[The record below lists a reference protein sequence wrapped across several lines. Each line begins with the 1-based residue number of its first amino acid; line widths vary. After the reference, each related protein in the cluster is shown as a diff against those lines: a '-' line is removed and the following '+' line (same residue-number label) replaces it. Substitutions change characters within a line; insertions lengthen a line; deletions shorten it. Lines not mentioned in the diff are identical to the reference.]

1 MKKREIILASSSP
14 RRKELLKKLIKNF
27 KVFPVDIPERVKK
40 GESAARYAKR
50 LAVEKA
56 EEAKGHLGGGALV
69 IGADTVVAI
78 GKKILGKPIDK
89 NDARRMLK
97 LLSGK
102 THTVTTAFCML
113 DAGSAEK
120 IVRSVK
126 TKVDFRRLKK
136 GEIEDYIK
144 TDEPFDKAGAYA
156 AQGGGSRFI
165 KKIEGSYTNVVGL
178 PVEELKEA
186 LKAFGL
192 IKIRRERQGN
202 INI

>member
-1 MKKREIILASSSP
+1 
-14 RRKELLKKLIKNF
+14 
-27 KVFPVDIPERVKK
+27 
-40 GESAARYAKR
+40 
-50 LAVEKA
+50 VEKA
-56 EEAKGHLGGGALV
+56 EEAKKYLGGGALV
-69 IGADTVVAI
+69 IGADTVVSI

-89 NDARRMLK
+89 NDAGRMLK

-102 THTVTTAFCML
+102 THTVTTAFCVL
-113 DAGSAEK
+113 DAGSAKK

-126 TKVDFRRLKK
+126 TKVEFRRLKK

-156 AQGGGSRFI
+156 AQGRGSRFI
-165 KKIEGSYTNVVGL
+165 KKIDGSYTNVVGL
-178 PVEELKEA
+178 PVEKLKEA

-192 IKIRRERQGN
+192 NEIRRERQGN